1 MTFFTDTAIDTIQD
15 AKATIVK
22 TLVKDESL
30 AKPLQSFVESQRTF
44 AKQVAK
50 NAHDVGTAFYDAA
63 QKFAYPA
70 TK

>member
-1 MTFFTDTAIDTIQD
+1 MAFFTDTAIDTVQD
-15 AKATIVK
+15 AKNTFIK
-22 TLVKDESL
+22 TFVTDEKVQ
-30 AKPLQSFVESQRTF
+30 KPLQSFVEAQRTF

-50 NAHDVGTAFYDAA
+50 TTLDVSTAFYDAA